1 MTQSSPLILVDG
13 SSYLFRAFY
22 ALPDLRTA
30 RGQPTGAMRGVI
42 SMLQKLCDDYPESSV
57 VVVFDAP
64 GKTFR
69 DEIYGEYK
77 ATRAAMPDDLRS
89 QIGPLHELIQVMG
102 LPLLVVPDVEADDVI
117 GTLAKQA
124 SEKKI
129 DTIISTSDKDLA
141 QLVNEHVT
149 LMDTMKNEFLNPDG
163 VVAKFGVRPDQIIDY
178 LALMGD
184 KVDNIPG
191 VEKCGPKTA
200 VKWLDAYGSL
210 EGVVEN
216 ADQVKGK
223 IGENLRSAIPQLPLS
238 YELATIK
245 CDVELE
251 HSLEELTRSS
261 FKEEELIQK
270 FEHYEFH
277 SLLERFFS
285 NRTTEV
291 ESTEAEITIVRDAS
305 SLEDMVHALEEAESF
320 AFATFGAPD
329 VAGVSISC
337 TPTEAYYLP
346 IAHEGLEGQPAIE
359 GEKVLKAVSALLNS
373 PKSKILHDV
382 KAARHALRKL
392 GLEITGPIHDV
403 MLEAY
408 VIHSSARGGLN
419 LRSLAAQYLKTD
431 LIDLKNI
438 VGSGAKRQPI
448 ASILIDSFAPYAG
461 EYVAACLRLHETLN
475 ETLEKNDVLSN
486 IYENI
491 ELRLEPVLYQM
502 ECHGILF
509 DSEVAHEFGREL
521 DEAIAGLQSQAHEI
535 AGKPFSLNSPKQL
548 QTILFDDLQLTAPRA
563 NKRGHRS
570 TNVDVL
576 EELAKNQE
584 SLLPQVILDY
594 RHAAKLRSTYI
605 DNLIS
610 QVHPLTKRI
619 HTTYAQAHAIT
630 GRLASADPNLQNIP
644 IRTEEGRKIR
654 EAFIPPEGRV
664 LVSADYSQI
673 ELRVM
678 AHITGDE
685 GLTKAFGNRLD
696 VHQSTAADIYGV
708 ALDEVTPN
716 QRRDAKTI
724 NFGLMYGMSA
734 FGLAKSLGI
743 PQHMARDIIEMYF
756 FRYPAIQGYV
766 EETKERARKLGYVE
780 TIQGRRIYLEDIKAR
795 NPMQRQAAERL
806 SINAPVQGSAAD
818 IIKVAT
824 INVHQWLESSGLDA
838 LMLLQVHDELVFEV
852 NVDDVDQLQSGVR
865 DCMQSAENLDVELL
879 VEFGV
884 GKNWSEAH

>member
-305 SLEDMVHALEEAESF
+305 SLEDMIHALEEAESF

-359 GEKVLKAVSALLNS
+359 VEKVLEAVSALLNS
-373 PKSKILHDV
+373 SKSKILHDV
-382 KAARHALRKL
+382 KATRHALRKL

-419 LRSLAAQYLKTD
+419 LRSLAAQ
-431 LIDLKNI
+431 
-438 VGSGAKRQPI
+438 
-448 ASILIDSFAPYAG
+448 
-461 EYVAACLRLHETLN
+461 
-475 ETLEKNDVLSN
+475 
-486 IYENI
+486 
-491 ELRLEPVLYQM
+491 
-502 ECHGILF
+502 
-509 DSEVAHEFGREL
+509 
-521 DEAIAGLQSQAHEI
+521 
-535 AGKPFSLNSPKQL
+535 
-548 QTILFDDLQLTAPRA
+548 
-563 NKRGHRS
+563 
-570 TNVDVL
+570 
-576 EELAKNQE
+576 
-584 SLLPQVILDY
+584 
-594 RHAAKLRSTYI
+594 
-605 DNLIS
+605 
-610 QVHPLTKRI
+610 
-619 HTTYAQAHAIT
+619 
-630 GRLASADPNLQNIP
+630 
-644 IRTEEGRKIR
+644 
-654 EAFIPPEGRV
+654 
-664 LVSADYSQI
+664 
-673 ELRVM
+673 
-678 AHITGDE
+678 
-685 GLTKAFGNRLD
+685 
-696 VHQSTAADIYGV
+696 
-708 ALDEVTPN
+708 
-716 QRRDAKTI
+716 
-724 NFGLMYGMSA
+724 
-734 FGLAKSLGI
+734 
-743 PQHMARDIIEMYF
+743 
-756 FRYPAIQGYV
+756 
-766 EETKERARKLGYVE
+766 
-780 TIQGRRIYLEDIKAR
+780 
-795 NPMQRQAAERL
+795 
-806 SINAPVQGSAAD
+806 
-818 IIKVAT
+818 
-824 INVHQWLESSGLDA
+824 
-838 LMLLQVHDELVFEV
+838 
-852 NVDDVDQLQSGVR
+852 
-865 DCMQSAENLDVELL
+865 
-879 VEFGV
+879 
-884 GKNWSEAH
+884 